1 MRTFTHIQEFDTFIK
16 NNILGKSFCAS
27 SVGDQAVG
35 HTLEKSIF
43 GQVMG
48 RGVKDLIIMKDE
60 FPPKGGWDYELKSFT
75 FTNYKLHILRSK
87 KTTLAKNET
96 NWFDEAFEKM
106 KRCYLFS
113 AKKSQDKVTFN
124 QCWKLTGLIKSKFEN
139 FVQTRFSYTH
149 NATEVYL
156 SKPTDVNY
164 IYKNIKEV
172 N

>member
-1 MRTFTHIQEFDTFIK
+1 MRTFTHIQQFESFIK
-16 NNILGKSFCAS
+16 DNILGNSFYAS

-35 HTLEKSIF
+35 HTLEESIF

-48 RGVKDLIIMKDE
+48 KGVKDLVIMKE
-60 FPPKGGWDYELKSFT
+60 GFNPGGWDYEIKSFT
-75 FTNYKLHILRSK
+75 FTNNKLHILRNK
-87 KTTLAKNET
+87 KQTLVKNET
-96 NWFDEAFEKM
+96 TWFDTAFNKM
-106 KRCYLFS
+106 RRCYLFR
-113 AKKSQDKVTFN
+113 AKKLQDEITFQ

-172 N
+172 K